1 MSSFKEEVEK
11 TRQMLENVNRR
22 LTGTDDVVYFRP
34 PIQIRLKKTNPNKS
48 FKSFT
53 SNYKTKTFDK
63 LEYDRKKY
71 IEFVCKHPDCNYDI
85 ITVFKVKSNILP
97 ENVYIFSG
105 DEHDIPEY
113 IKEIFLEKQ
122 EANILR
128 VLYANKYDIIS
139 VFNPKMF
146 DTLKKEVDEY
156 NQAEEE
162 KQLLLE
168 KEEEEKREQ
177 EKREREKQEKREL
190 EKIER
195 EKRKKSWKYEL
206 KKLLDDFGGVSPSSP
221 SPSKT
226 RSKGGKKK
234 RKHYAYTRKA
244 HRT

>member
-1 MSSFKEEVEK
+1 MTPRLKYNYIYIMSSFKEEVEK

-48 FKSFT
+48 FKLFT

-71 IEFVCKHPDCNYDI
+71 IEFVCKHPDCDYDI
-85 ITVFKVKSNILP
+85 ITVFKVKSKILP

-105 DEHDIPEY
+105 DKNSMPEN

-128 VLYANKYDIIS
+128 ALYANDYDIIS
-139 VFNPKMF
+139 VFNPEMF

-156 NQAEEE
+156 NQAEE
-162 KQLLLE
+162 
-168 KEEEEKREQ
+168 
-177 EKREREKQEKREL
+177 EKQEKREL

-234 RKHYAYTRKA
+234 RKRYAYTRRA

>member
-48 FKSFT
+48 FKLFT

-71 IEFVCKHPDCNYDI
+71 IEFVCKHPDCDYDI
-85 ITVFKVKSNILP
+85 ITVFKVKSKILP

-105 DEHDIPEY
+105 DKNSMPEY

-162 KQLLLE
+162 KQ
-168 KEEEEKREQ
+168 
-177 EKREREKQEKREL
+177 EKREL

-234 RKHYAYTRKA
+234 RKRYAYTRRA

>member
-190 EKIER
+190 EKIKR
-195 EKRKKSWKYEL
+195 ENRKNSWKYRL
-206 KKLLDDFGGVSPSSP
+206 QKLLDDFGVVSPSSP

-234 RKHYAYTRKA
+234 GTRKRYAYTQSS
-244 HRT
+244 

>member
-48 FKSFT
+48 FKLFT

-71 IEFVCKHPDCNYDI
+71 IEFVCKHPDCDYDI
-85 ITVFKVKSNILP
+85 ITVFKVKSKILP

-105 DEHDIPEY
+105 ENSMPEY

-162 KQLLLE
+162 KQ
-168 KEEEEKREQ
+168 
-177 EKREREKQEKREL
+177 EKREL

-234 RKHYAYTRKA
+234 RKRYAYTRRA

>member
-48 FKSFT
+48 FKLFT

-71 IEFVCKHPDCNYDI
+71 IEFVCKHPDCDYDI
-85 ITVFKVKSNILP
+85 ITVFKVKSKILP

-105 DEHDIPEY
+105 DKNSMPEY

-162 KQLLLE
+162 KQLTLE
-168 KEEEEKREQ
+168 KKE
-177 EKREREKQEKREL
+177 EKQEKREL

>member
-48 FKSFT
+48 FKLFT

-71 IEFVCKHPDCNYDI
+71 IEFVCKHPDCDYDI
-85 ITVFKVKSNILP
+85 ITVFKVKSKILP

-105 DEHDIPEY
+105 DKNSMPEY

-156 NQAEEE
+156 NQAEE
-162 KQLLLE
+162 
-168 KEEEEKREQ
+168 
-177 EKREREKQEKREL
+177 EKQEKREL

>member
-48 FKSFT
+48 FKLFT

-71 IEFVCKHPDCNYDI
+71 IEFVCKHPDCDYDI
-85 ITVFKVKSNILP
+85 ITVFKVKSKILP

-105 DEHDIPEY
+105 DKNSMPEY

-162 KQLLLE
+162 KQ
-168 KEEEEKREQ
+168 
-177 EKREREKQEKREL
+177 EKREL

-234 RKHYAYTRKA
+234 RARKRYAYTRRA
-244 HRT
+244 HTSRT

>member
-1 MSSFKEEVEK
+1 M
-11 TRQMLENVNRR
+11 
-22 LTGTDDVVYFRP
+22 
-34 PIQIRLKKTNPNKS
+34 
-48 FKSFT
+48 
-53 SNYKTKTFDK
+53 
-63 LEYDRKKY
+63 
-71 IEFVCKHPDCNYDI
+71 
-85 ITVFKVKSNILP
+85 KSNILP

-177 EKREREKQEKREL
+177 EKRDVKS
-190 EKIER
+190 
-195 EKRKKSWKYEL
+195 RKNGNW
-206 KKLLDDFGGVSPSSP
+206 
-221 SPSKT
+221 
-226 RSKGGKKK
+226 
-234 RKHYAYTRKA
+234 RK
-244 HRT
+244 

>member
-48 FKSFT
+48 FKLFT

-71 IEFVCKHPDCNYDI
+71 IEFVCKHPDCDYDI
-85 ITVFKVKSNILP
+85 ITVFKVKSKILP

-105 DEHDIPEY
+105 DKNSMPEY

-162 KQLLLE
+162 KQ
-168 KEEEEKREQ
+168 
-177 EKREREKQEKREL
+177 EKREL

-221 SPSKT
+221 SPSKS
-226 RSKGGKKK
+226 RSRGGKKK
-234 RKHYAYTRKA
+234 GTRKRYAYTRRA

>member
-48 FKSFT
+48 FKLFT

-71 IEFVCKHPDCNYDI
+71 IEFVCKHPDCDYDI
-85 ITVFKVKSNILP
+85 ITVFKVKSKILP

-105 DEHDIPEY
+105 DKNSMPEY

-162 KQLLLE
+162 KQ
-168 KEEEEKREQ
+168 
-177 EKREREKQEKREL
+177 EKREL

-206 KKLLDDFGGVSPSSP
+206 KKLLDFSLKIFNHVFIFIFSVFTPLCFQTENRRFFRILFCIFENWTIFSCP
-221 SPSKT
+221 FFNF
-226 RSKGGKKK
+226 
-234 RKHYAYTRKA
+234 H
-244 HRT
+244 

>member
-48 FKSFT
+48 FKLFT

-71 IEFVCKHPDCNYDI
+71 IEFVCKHPDCDYDI
-85 ITVFKVKSNILP
+85 ITVFKVKSKILP

-105 DEHDIPEY
+105 DKNSMPEY

-128 VLYANKYDIIS
+128 VLYANKYNIIS

-162 KQLLLE
+162 KQ
-168 KEEEEKREQ
+168 
-177 EKREREKQEKREL
+177 EKREL

-195 EKRKKSWKYEL
+195 EKRKKSWKYQL

-234 RKHYAYTRKA
+234 RKRYAYTRRA

>member
-1 MSSFKEEVEK
+1 M
-11 TRQMLENVNRR
+11 
-22 LTGTDDVVYFRP
+22 
-34 PIQIRLKKTNPNKS
+34 
-48 FKSFT
+48 
-53 SNYKTKTFDK
+53 
-63 LEYDRKKY
+63 
-71 IEFVCKHPDCNYDI
+71 
-85 ITVFKVKSNILP
+85 
-97 ENVYIFSG
+97 
-105 DEHDIPEY
+105 PEY

-162 KQLLLE
+162 KQ
-168 KEEEEKREQ
+168 
-177 EKREREKQEKREL
+177 EKREL

-195 EKRKKSWKYEL
+195 EKRKKNWKYQL

-234 RKHYAYTRKA
+234 RKRYAYTRRA

>member
-48 FKSFT
+48 FKLFT

-71 IEFVCKHPDCNYDI
+71 IEFVCKHPDCDYDI
-85 ITVFKVKSNILP
+85 ITVFKVKSKILP

-105 DEHDIPEY
+105 DKNSMPEY
-113 IKEIFLEKQ
+113 IKEILLEKQ

-156 NQAEEE
+156 NQAEE
-162 KQLLLE
+162 
-168 KEEEEKREQ
+168 
-177 EKREREKQEKREL
+177 EKQEKREL

-234 RKHYAYTRKA
+234 RKRYAYTRRA